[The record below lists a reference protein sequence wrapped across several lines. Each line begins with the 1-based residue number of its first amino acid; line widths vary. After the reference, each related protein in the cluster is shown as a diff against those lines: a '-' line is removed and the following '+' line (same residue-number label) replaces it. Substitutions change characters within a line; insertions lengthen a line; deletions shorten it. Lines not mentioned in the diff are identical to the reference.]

1 MREEIVTGDI
11 APGAGDAAIE
21 TKETTATE
29 ANNTGELS
37 TDDTNPDTGK
47 LYTQAEIDERESK
60 VRKSLEKKY
69 EKRIARE
76 LERFNS
82 REQEA
87 ITEPKPEDFPD
98 VNAYNK
104 ALVKYEV
111 AQERLIQQQE
121 EIKAEQAEVGRA
133 FYADIAKAPGFDPEI
148 IDDIRDWAKGE
159 AFAEAIIDSPHRV
172 KIIEHLC
179 LNAEDRDRFDA
190 MSDSRKAAWIGRM
203 EEKFEKKPNAATDA
217 KPAVRGGGSTTTLY
231 KTDPGKLPVDDWWA
245 QRQKEGRYGGAG

>member
-1 MREEIVTGDI
+1 MSEENGTGNV
-11 APGAGDAAIE
+11 APGADDATNE
-21 TKETTATE
+21 TTETTATE
-29 ANNTGELS
+29 AENTGELT

-47 LYTQAEIDERESK
+47 LYTQAEIDDREAK
-60 VRKSLEKKY
+60 LRKSLEKKY

-76 LERFNS
+76 LEKFNS
-82 REQEA
+82 REPEA
-87 ITEPKPEDFPD
+87 ITEPRPEDYPD

-111 AQERLIQQQE
+111 AQERLHSQYE
-121 EIKAEQAEVGRA
+121 EMKAQQAEVGKA

-148 IDDIRDWAKGE
+148 TVDIRDWAKGE

-179 LNAEDRDRFDA
+179 LNEEDRDKFDA

-217 KPAVRGGGSTTTLY
+217 KPVVRGGGSTTTLY
-231 KTDPGKLPVDDWWA
+231 KTDPGKLAMDDWYA